1 MYCNVSYLYPYG
13 KKRNILL
20 VIFTYFSNLS
30 QIINDRQ
37 LKLYMNKRN
46 CRSVRS
52 IEIKSNSARNN
63 SNETVSESTPSPGA
77 NTKFQSYA
85 S

>member
-1 MYCNVSYLYPYG
+1 MYCNVSYLYPYE

-52 IEIKSNSARNN
+52 IEINSAWNN

>member
-1 MYCNVSYLYPYG
+1 MFHIYTHMEL
-13 KKRNILL
+13 KKG
-20 VIFTYFSNLS
+20 IFTYFSNLS

-37 LKLYMNKRN
+37 LKLYVNKRN

>member
-1 MYCNVSYLYPYG
+1 MFHIYTHMEL
-13 KKRNILL
+13 KKG
-20 VIFTYFSNLS
+20 IFTYFSNLS

-37 LKLYMNKRN
+37 LKLYGNKRIN
-46 CRSVRS
+46 VTVDQYAAY
-52 IEIKSNSARNN
+52 SARNN